1 MSIIKKLQKHG
12 NSYSLII
19 DKAILELIGIDKT
32 TLLEI
37 STPDGESL
45 LLKPI
50 EEHEQKK
57 FEQALKKTNKNYS
70 KSLKRLAE

>member
-1 MSIIKKLQKHG
+1 MSVLKKLTKHG

-19 DKAILELIGIDKT
+19 DKPILELIGIDKT

-45 LLKPI
+45 LLRPI
-50 EEHEQKK
+50 EEENEKE
-57 FEQALKKTNKNYS
+57 FDQALKEVNRKYS
-70 KSLKRLAE
+70 KALKRLAK